1 MQVSNLDDYNKIF
14 LNLEANM
21 QRDNVKLLVVD
32 NILTVCDYFIKTDG
46 SCDFFER
53 ANFLVAHS
61 RKLKRL
67 AYQNNM
73 VIIIMNNVVADVE
86 RSGGEHGFFEKKDS
100 RGQPMVPSLG
110 LLWSNCINERIG
122 IKKRGNAAATTEVKR
137 TMQIEK
143 SSYMRKNEIDFVIM
157 GIGLRGKH

>member
-14 LNLEANM
+14 LNLEANLEK
-21 QRDNVKLLVVD
+21 DKIKLLVVD
-32 NILTVCDYFIKTDG
+32 NILTICDYFIKTDG

-53 ANFLVAHS
+53 ANFLIAHS
-61 RKLKRL
+61 RKLKRIAHL
-67 AYQNNM
+67 NNM
-73 VIIIMNNVVADVE
+73 VIVLMNNVVADVE

-122 IKKRGNAAATTEVKR
+122 LKKKGNSAEIKRSMV
-137 TMQIEK
+137 IEK
-143 SSYMRKNEIDFVIM
+143 SSYMRRNEIDFIIL
-157 GIGLRGKH
+157 GGGLRGKH